1 MKIKKKIPGH
11 VVMFFVLLF
20 CVSGICLL
28 LYKTSFRYQLHQP
41 VKYTMMTTHKATNT
55 ISLSKDAPLL
65 TETFICTV
73 PDFSQFTLSGKAQN
87 KSSDARLAITLTDAD
102 SGEVIYAKEKK
113 LSNLKSSK
121 AKSITCN
128 LSEPIKDSKGKS
140 LQLRIELLN
149 PGKTTVSFTANEKQ
163 ALIQEF
169 NSDPASHTN
178 VIYSFTY
185 GDNTFMHYFYIA
197 ICIALL
203 LFAAL
208 AYYLIIVRSLTIQH
222 FFIPTA
228 IFLGL
233 IFQVMITVNGVPDE
247 PTHFDAAYKYS
258 NKMLFVKET
267 GTPNTIYKRRCDIEL
282 SDMLSNGLESNSYYQ
297 LVFHTLEKAV
307 DTELIPV
314 SYTDASTM
322 VPGIVYIPAAIGISI
337 GRLLTLSPML
347 TMQLGR
353 ICALI
358 AFVLLVYLAICIAP
372 FGKNLLGALAFL
384 PITLQQAASA
394 SYDSITIGFIFLYTA
409 LCFYLLS
416 DKPRKKSHYILL
428 GLLSLFIAAT
438 KGGVY
443 LPLLLLLPI
452 SLHRKSTGL
461 RKKLKLIIPLFIIG
475 IVLVI
480 LTLIKFMPLFSAMFA
495 TDAADSPNALYS
507 ISFVLHNPLQTVY
520 ILVNTVL
527 QRGDTL
533 LNGLL
538 GGALS
543 WQDVKINWF
552 LLAALLVVVLLLANV
567 KNDSAVYARRNY
579 AVISISCL
587 CSILLIM
594 FSMLVGFTT
603 MKWDYIQGLQ
613 GRYLIPIAP
622 ALFSLFSTPMVNVD
636 EKHYGRVWM
645 SMIVL
650 EILVLLQVA
659 MKVL

>member
-1 MKIKKKIPGH
+1 MSTTKKIPRH
-11 VVMFFVLLF
+11 MIMFFILIF
-20 CVSGICLL
+20 CVCGICLL
-28 LYKTSFRYQLHQP
+28 LYKASFRNKLHQP

-55 ISLSKDAPLL
+55 ISLSKDAALL
-65 TETFICTV
+65 TETFLCTV
-73 PDFSQFTLSGKAQN
+73 PDLSQFTLSCKVKN
-87 KSSDARLAITLTDAD
+87 KNSDAQLVITLIDTDSD
-102 SGEVIYAKEKK
+102 KVLYQKEK
-113 LSNLKSSK
+113 SIAGLKSSK
-121 AKSITCN
+121 AKTITCS
-128 LSEPIKDSKGKS
+128 LSEPVKDSEGKA
-140 LQLRIELLN
+140 LQLKVELLN
-149 PGKTTVSFTANEKQ
+149 PKNAVISFTANEKQ

-169 NSDPASHTN
+169 NSDTASHTN
-178 VIYSFTY
+178 IIYSFSY
-185 GDNTFMHYFYIA
+185 SDNSFMLYFYVA

-208 AYYLIIVRSLTIQH
+208 AYYLILIRQLTVQQ
-222 FFIPTA
+222 FFIPLA

-233 IFQVMITVNGVPDE
+233 IFQIIITVNGVPDE

-258 NKMLFVKET
+258 NQILQIKKT
-267 GTPNTIYKRRCDIEL
+267 DIPNTIYKRKCDIEL
-282 SDMLSNGLESNSYYQ
+282 NDMLSNGLESNSYYQ
-297 LVFHTLEKAV
+297 LIFHSFEKAV
-307 DTELIPV
+307 DTELVPV

-322 VPGIVYIPAAIGISI
+322 VPGIVYIPAAIGISA
-337 GRLLTLSPML
+337 GRLLKLSPML

-353 ICALI
+353 ICALVI
-358 AFVLLVYLAICIAP
+358 FVFLVYFAICIAP
-372 FGKNLLGALAFL
+372 FGKNLFGALAFL

-416 DKPRKKSHYILL
+416 DKPGKKSYYILL

-443 LPLLLLLPI
+443 LPLLFLLPI
-452 SLHRKSTGL
+452 GLHRKSTGL
-461 RKKLKLIIPLFIIG
+461 KKKLKLIIPLCIIG

-480 LTLIKFMPLFSAMFA
+480 LTLIKFMPLFSAMFV
-495 TDAADSPNALYS
+495 TNAANSPKALYS

-587 CSILLIM
+587 CSILLVM

-603 MKWDYIQGLQ
+603 MKWNYIQGLQ

-622 ALFSLFSTPMVNVD
+622 ALFSLFSTPIVNVD

-645 SMIVL
+645 TMMFL
-650 EILVLLQVA
+650 EILVVLQVTI
-659 MKVL
+659 KVL